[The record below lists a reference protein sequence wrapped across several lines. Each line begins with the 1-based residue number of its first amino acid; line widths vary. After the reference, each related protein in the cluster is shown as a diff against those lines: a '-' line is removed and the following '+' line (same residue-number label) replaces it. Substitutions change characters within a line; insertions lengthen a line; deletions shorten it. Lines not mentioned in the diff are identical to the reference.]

1 MTPQTKRHYSIRKVR
16 ASVGSV
22 LIGTSLLFGLSA
34 HSVQAETPTTE
45 PSAGTTQQ
53 GTEQNKPGSEI
64 EFQADQVPAAAQT
77 EDAKYKYWLYY
88 QKEGE
93 KDPSKVEKEGFD
105 DVAELKPK
113 LEQAIDKYDK
123 QGYPHYDKF
132 VDGNK
137 TLLVFHGYKTVI
149 TLEEIGNNGNN
160 GSKHTSVIYG
170 NDKDTKA
177 KVEQKVTSLIAGL
190 KKDYDVEHSEKTE
203 TNQRTI
209 TLTFR
214 PKSEETPKVDPKT
227 PEKAPET
234 GKTPEAGQTENLNKD
249 YKLFY
254 QIEAERSP
262 EKVKSEDFHG
272 NEEALN
278 AKLKAV
284 REEYAR
290 NGYPHSDQFING
302 NSILLIFYSYKNTIT
317 VETTGD
323 NGSKQS
329 SVIYGNDKAK
339 VEKKVADLIA
349 GLETDY
355 EVKRS
360 EKTEENQRTITL
372 TLTPKSEE
380 TPKVPES
387 EKTPDM
393 PKQPD
398 TSKTPDESK
407 KSEES
412 KKPESEKMSKDERA
426 PKVEGMSN
434 MPKSDTK
441 QVEPSKP
448 MPLKAQTAKKVL
460 PNTGDASSALTLL
473 GSGLLGFLGVAY
485 TRKRKK

>member
-53 GTEQNKPGSEI
+53 GTEQKKPESEI

-77 EDAKYKYWLYY
+77 EDAKHEYKLYY
-88 QKEGE
+88 QIEQIKTDAGGGQPETFNGTA
-93 KDPSKVEKEGFD
+93 G
-105 DVAELKPK
+105 ELKAK
-113 LEQAIDKYDK
+113 LEQVKKEYAQK
-123 QGYPHYDKF
+123 GYPHSDQF
-132 VDGNK
+132 
-137 TLLVFHGYKTVI
+137 L
-149 TLEEIGNNGNN
+149 NGNN
-160 GSKHTSVIYG
+160 VLLIFYGYKNTIILKTTDKDGSQHSSVIYG
-170 NDKDTKA
+170 DDNA
-177 KVEQKVTSLIAGL
+177 KVEQKVSELTDGL
-190 KKDYDVEHSEKTE
+190 KKTYETHTVERLEKKGDRE
-203 TNQRTI
+203 RTI

-214 PKSEETPKVDPKT
+214 PKSEETPKVDPKA

-262 EKVKSEDFHG
+262 EKVKSEDFRG

-284 REEYAR
+284 REEYTR

-323 NGSKQS
+323 NGSKHS

-412 KKPESEKMSKDERA
+412 KKPESEKMSKDEKA